1 MNLSYIEYN
10 KCKDKKKVKKIYIES
25 FKKNERF
32 SFCLLKKCAK
42 EGNVLFNIIYDEKA
56 LIGFQYIINF
66 DDISYLMYFAIDKKN
81 RNKGYGSELLKQLS
95 SKNKNILLSIEKPS
109 NGYDI
114 TYKRKHFYLKNGFK
128 STNKFLIDNDVEYE
142 LLCNNEKIEVN
153 EKIMKKRYTCMTS
166 SKIIRYIISK
176 IFNVNNIEI
185 E

>member
-32 SFCLLKKCAK
+32 SFWLLKKCAK

-153 EKIMKKRYTCMTS
+153 EKIMKKRYTSMTS

-176 IFNVNNIEI
+176 IFNVKDIEI